1 MTESFI
7 VLQSLQV
14 WHLGR
19 KAGSSTVTEESRP
32 ACPVRCGASDKTS
45 RAEEGRPLGR
55 GRAARAPPGPLVGSG
70 RSDSSFSQVIVG
82 PMRPVGDWKTA
93 PEASAGFDERAGAQ
107 LRAGFGETLGA
118 HGSRRTGKAHAPRA
132 PAPRMASLLSG
143 GNVSAACR
151 PLRGCTVTHLLSSQF
166 RRRTR
171 GSGWPHR
178 WWRDQDQDL
187 SLRCQ
192 HTVLAPAATREGPDT
207 LIHVYKDM

>member
-82 PMRPVGDWKTA
+82 PMRPVGDWEKTA
-93 PEASAGFDERAGAQ
+93 PEASAGFDGEGWGPAQ
-107 LRAGFGETLGA
+107 SWLR
-118 HGSRRTGKAHAPRA
+118 
-132 PAPRMASLLSG
+132 
-143 GNVSAACR
+143 
-151 PLRGCTVTHLLSSQF
+151 
-166 RRRTR
+166 
-171 GSGWPHR
+171 
-178 WWRDQDQDL
+178 
-187 SLRCQ
+187 
-192 HTVLAPAATREGPDT
+192 
-207 LIHVYKDM
+207 

>member
-7 VLQSLQV
+7 VLQSLLV

-19 KAGSSTVTEESRP
+19 KAGSSTATKESRP
-32 ACPVRCGASDKTS
+32 PRPVRCGASDKTS

-118 HGSRRTGKAHAPRA
+118 LGSRRTGKAHAPRA
-132 PAPRMASLLSG
+132 PPPPATHGLAPQWRKRQRRPPPPQGLHGHPPAQLAVQAPHAGARGGQGGPTGGG
-143 GNVSAACR
+143 GN
-151 PLRGCTVTHLLSSQF
+151 GT
-166 RRRTR
+166 RT
-171 GSGWPHR
+171 
-178 WWRDQDQDL
+178 
-187 SLRCQ
+187 
-192 HTVLAPAATREGPDT
+192 
-207 LIHVYKDM
+207 